1 MKIIY
6 GFSIVSSF
14 FGLWITSL
22 LPKSFELVLG
32 FVLIFS
38 FGMIHGSN
46 DILIIKRLSNA
57 PKDNFVKVLLT
68 YLFVVSLAII
78 VFYFVPG
85 LALLLFVVFSS
96 YHFGEQ
102 HWENKM
108 NNLNERL
115 KRVFFFSYGL
125 LILYLVFY
133 FNIKSVIGIIYD
145 ITGFKII
152 NIYTTEVIS
161 ILIVILSLISS
172 VAIYKKIIDI
182 KSFLKEIFLILV
194 LSIIFN
200 ASSLIWGFTIYFIIW
215 HSIPSL
221 VDQISFI
228 YGSFNKINILKYTK
242 DALPFWLVSILGIFI
257 LFLIF
262 KDEKH
267 FHSLFFAFIA
277 AVTFPHAI
285 VMLEMFSK
293 KKRSFK
299 EK

>member
-1 MKIIY
+1 M
-6 GFSIVSSF
+6 FLV
-14 FGLWITSL
+14 
-22 LPKSFELVLG
+22 LPVHKHNYYLYFYHYQNQFDKHLKYFLYLQKLPILVLG
-32 FVLIFS
+32 
-38 FGMIHGSN
+38 
-46 DILIIKRLSNA
+46 A
-57 PKDNFVKVLLT
+57 
-68 YLFVVSLAII
+68 
-78 VFYFVPG
+78 FYKARITWTRRWVYC
-85 LALLLFVVFSS
+85 SS

-161 ILIVILSLISS
+161 VLTVILSLISS

-228 YGSFNKINILKYTK
+228 YGSFNKSNILKYTK

>member
-57 PKDNFVKVLLT
+57 PKDNFLKVLLT

-78 VFYFVPG
+78 FFYFVPE
-85 LALLLFVVFSS
+85 LALLFFVLFSS

-108 NNLNERL
+108 NNLSERL

-133 FNIKSVIGIIYD
+133 FNIESVIGIIYD

-152 NIYTTEVIS
+152 NIYTSEVIP
-161 ILIVILSLISS
+161 ILIVVLSLISS
-172 VAIYKKIIDI
+172 VAIYKKNIDI
-182 KSFLKEIFLILV
+182 KSFLREIFLILV

-228 YGSFNKINILKYTK
+228 YGSFNKSNILRYTK

-257 LFLIF
+257 LFLVF

-293 KKRSFK
+293 KERSFK
-299 EK
+299 KK

>member
-22 LPKSFELVLG
+22 LPRSLELVLG

-57 PKDNFVKVLLT
+57 PKDNLVKVLLT

-78 VFYFVPG
+78 FFYFVPE
-85 LALLLFVVFSS
+85 LALLFFVLFSS

-108 NNLNERL
+108 NNLNDRL

-133 FNIKSVIGIIYD
+133 FNIESVIGIIYD

-161 ILIVILSLISS
+161 ILIVVLSLISS
-172 VAIYKKIIDI
+172 VAIYKKNIDI
-182 KSFLKEIFLILV
+182 KSFLREIFLILV
-194 LSIIFN
+194 LSIIFK

-228 YGSFNKINILKYTK
+228 YGSFNKSNILKYTR

-262 KDEKH
+262 KNEKH
-267 FHSLFFAFIA
+267 FHSLFFSFIA

-299 EK
+299 IK